1 MTSRIETP
9 LAKRPVA
16 SWRLLVCM
24 LAFAT
29 AVTAIWAGSA
39 TAQDDEAPAAAAPA
53 APAAPAAGGEAAP
66 LPAKQSMLGFYFSA
80 LGWRYTIAF
89 LFISFC
95 FVALLVM
102 NLMAARRD
110 QILPQALVDS
120 FELQLNEK
128 RYQEAFESAKAD
140 DSMLGKI
147 LAAGMGQLKQG
158 YQHAMTAMQETGADE
173 NMKLEH
179 RLGYIALIGTISP
192 MVGLLGT
199 VDWMVASFQVIASS
213 DTTPK
218 PSELAKGISM
228 ALITTLVGLW
238 LAIPAI
244 AVHSLLRNR
253 LSRLVF
259 EVGVTTDNLMGRF
272 ADVGKKG

>member
-16 SWRLLVCM
+16 NWRLLVCM
-24 LAFAT
+24 LAFTT

-53 APAAPAAGGEAAP
+53 APAAAGGAAP
-66 LPAKQSMLGFYFSA
+66 AEIKPRESMLAFYYHA
-80 LGWRYTIAF
+80 LGLRYTIAF

-158 YQHAMTAMQETGADE
+158 YSAAMTAMQETGADE

-199 VDWMVASFQVIASS
+199 VDGMVASFMVIASS

-218 PSELAKGISM
+218 PAELAKGISM

-259 EVGVTTDNLMGRF
+259 EVGVATDNLMGRF
-272 ADVGKKG
+272 AEVGKKG

>member
-9 LAKRPVA
+9 LAKRPIA
-16 SWRLLVCM
+16 NWRLLMCM
-24 LAFAT
+24 LALAT

-53 APAAPAAGGEAAP
+53 APAAGGGDAAAAIKP
-66 LPAKQSMLGFYFSA
+66 QQSMLSFYFSA

-110 QILPQALVDS
+110 QILPQALVDN

-158 YQHAMTAMQETGADE
+158 YQHAMIAMQETGADE

-199 VDWMVASFQVIASS
+199 VDGMVASFQVIASS

-218 PSELAKGISM
+218 PSELAQGISM

-259 EVGVTTDNLMGRF
+259 EVGVATDNLMGRF

>member
-1 MTSRIETP
+1 
-9 LAKRPVA
+9 
-16 SWRLLVCM
+16 
-24 LAFAT
+24 
-29 AVTAIWAGSA
+29 
-39 TAQDDEAPAAAAPA
+39 
-53 APAAPAAGGEAAP
+53 
-66 LPAKQSMLGFYFSA
+66 MLGFYFAA

-199 VDWMVASFQVIASS
+199 VDGMVASFQVIASS